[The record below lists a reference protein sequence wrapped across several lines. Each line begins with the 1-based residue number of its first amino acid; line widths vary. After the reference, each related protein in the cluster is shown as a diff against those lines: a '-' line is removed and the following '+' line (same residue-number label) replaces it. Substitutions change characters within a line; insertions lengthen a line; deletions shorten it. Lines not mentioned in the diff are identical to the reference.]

1 MTKLR
6 KAVKRPRPAPRMR
19 EGKAATE
26 AFKTALRQSL
36 NPLPEK
42 KHKA

>member
-1 MTKLR
+1 MHKP
-6 KAVKRPRPAPRMR
+6 KKVVKRPRPAPQMR

-42 KHKA
+42 KRSK